1 MLKNKRKFDEIYDNN
16 KPINIFCNL
25 NTMEDIKDIE
35 NYTNKLII
43 ENDKKIQFEN
53 KYNISY
59 ELNYF

>member
-1 MLKNKRKFDEIYDNN
+1 MLNTNKRKIDEIYD

-25 NTMEDIKDIE
+25 NTMKNIEEIE
-35 NYTNKLII
+35 NYTNKLFID
-43 ENDKKIQFEN
+43 NDKKLQFEN